1 MKNSRVASVQF
12 EHLPGDTEANL
23 AKVRRFAAEAAG
35 QGAELVI
42 CPEMCVTGYWFL
54 RDLSRPELDALAEP
68 IPDGPTTRVLL
79 DLAREHDISVGAG
92 FLERSAE
99 GELFNSYVVAMPD
112 GSHVR
117 HRKLHAFVNEH
128 VSSGSEFTV
137 FDLPNGNRAA
147 ILICYDNNLFENTR
161 AVALQG
167 AEILI
172 APHQTGGCR
181 TPSPRCMGIIDQAL
195 WRNRENDPATIES
208 EFRGSKGREWLLR
221 WLPSRAHDNGMFL
234 VFSNGVGIDGDEVRT
249 GNAMILNPYGEILAE
264 TWEARDKMIVAD
276 LDADHMR
283 MNIGMRW
290 IQTRRPELY
299 ASLAKSTGRE
309 MDTRTVRFKGID
321 EGS

>member
-1 MKNSRVASVQF
+1 MKDTKVASVQF
-12 EHLPGDTEANL
+12 EHRPGDKEANL

-35 QGAELVI
+35 QGAELVV

-54 RDLSRPELDALAEP
+54 RDLSRAELDVLAEP
-68 IPDGPTTRVLL
+68 VPDGPTTLELL
-79 DLAREHDISVGAG
+79 GLAREHCISVGAG
-92 FLERSAE
+92 FLERSDE
-99 GELFNSYVVAMPD
+99 GDLFNSYVVAMPD
-112 GSHVR
+112 GSHVC
-117 HRKLHAFVNEH
+117 HRKLHAFVNEN

-137 FDLPNGNRAA
+137 FDLPSGNRAA

-161 AVALQG
+161 MVALQG

-181 TPSPRCMGIIDQAL
+181 TPSPRCMGVIDQAL
-195 WRNRENDPATIES
+195 WHAREENTEAIEA

-234 VFSNGVGIDGDEVRT
+234 IFSNGVGIDGDEVRT

-264 TWEARDKMIVAD
+264 TWAAADTMIVAD
-276 LDADHMR
+276 LEAEHMR

-290 IQTRRPELY
+290 IQSRRPDLY
-299 ASLAKSTGRE
+299 EPLIKPTGRE
-309 MDTRTVRFKGID
+309 MDTRTVRFKGIED
-321 EGS
+321 GS

>member
-1 MKNSRVASVQF
+1 M
-12 EHLPGDTEANL
+12 
-23 AKVRRFAAEAAG
+23 
-35 QGAELVI
+35 
-42 CPEMCVTGYWFL
+42 
-54 RDLSRPELDALAEP
+54 
-68 IPDGPTTRVLL
+68 
-79 DLAREHDISVGAG
+79 
-92 FLERSAE
+92 
-99 GELFNSYVVAMPD
+99 FNSYVVAMPD

-264 TWEARDKMIVAD
+264 TWAAADTMIVAD
-276 LDADHMR
+276 LKAEHMR

-290 IQTRRPELY
+290 IQSRRPDLYEPWPSRPAARWTRARYGSRGLMRELIVR
-299 ASLAKSTGRE
+299 LAKRGYSEICDKRAPFALVKCPRVNGLRRAGMFSRLNPPGRG
-309 MDTRTVRFKGID
+309 RRFAPI
-321 EGS
+321 

>member
-1 MKNSRVASVQF
+1 MKDTKVASVQF
-12 EHLPGDTEANL
+12 EHRPGDKEANL

-35 QGAELVI
+35 QGSELVV

-54 RDLSRPELDALAEP
+54 RGLSRAELDVLAEP
-68 IPDGPTTRVLL
+68 VPDGPTTLELL
-79 DLAREHDISVGAG
+79 GLAREHDISVGAG
-92 FLERSAE
+92 FLERSDE
-99 GELFNSYVVAMPD
+99 GDLFNSYVVAMPD
-112 GSHVR
+112 GSHVC
-117 HRKLHAFVNEH
+117 HRKLHAFVNEN

-137 FDLPNGNRAA
+137 FDLPSGNRAA

-161 AVALQG
+161 MVALQG

-181 TPSPRCMGIIDQAL
+181 TPSPRCMGVIDHAL
-195 WRNRENDPATIES
+195 WHAREENTEAIEA

-234 VFSNGVGIDGDEVRT
+234 IFSNGVGIDGDEVRT
-249 GNAMILNPYGEILAE
+249 GNAMILNPYGEILSE
-264 TWEARDKMIVAD
+264 TWAAADTMIVAD
-276 LDADHMR
+276 LEAEHMR

-290 IQTRRPELY
+290 IQSRRPDLY
-299 ASLAKSTGRE
+299 EPLAKTTGRE
-309 MDTRTVRFKGID
+309 MDTRTVRFKGIE

>member
-1 MKNSRVASVQF
+1 MA
-12 EHLPGDTEANL
+12 
-23 AKVRRFAAEAAG
+23 
-35 QGAELVI
+35 VI
-42 CPEMCVTGYWFL
+42 VTGYWFL

>member
-1 MKNSRVASVQF
+1 MKNTRVASVQF
-12 EHLPGDTEANL
+12 EHLPGDKEANL
-23 AKVRRFAAEAAG
+23 NKVRRFAAEAAG
-35 QGAELVI
+35 QGAELVV

-54 RDLSRPELDALAEP
+54 RDLSHAELDALAEP
-68 IPDGPTTRVLL
+68 IPDGPTTRELL
-79 DLAREHDISVGAG
+79 SLSREHGISIGAG
-92 FLERSAE
+92 FLERSDQ

-137 FDLPNGNRAA
+137 FDLPSGNRAA

-161 AVALQG
+161 MVALQG

-181 TPSPRCMGIIDQAL
+181 TPSPRCMGGIDSAL
-195 WRNRENDPATIES
+195 WHDRESNPEAIES

-234 VFSNGVGIDGDEVRT
+234 IFSNGVGIDGDEVRT
-249 GNAMILNPYGEILAE
+249 GNAMILNPYGEILVE
-264 TWEARDKMIVAD
+264 TWAAADKMIVAD
-276 LDADHMR
+276 LEAEHMR

-290 IQTRRPELY
+290 IQSRRPNLY
-299 ASLAKSTGRE
+299 EPLAKPTGRE
-309 MDTRTVRFKGID
+309 MDTRTVRFKGIE

>member
-1 MKNSRVASVQF
+1 MKDTKVASVQF
-12 EHLPGDTEANL
+12 EHRPGDKEANL

-35 QGAELVI
+35 QGAELVV

-54 RDLSRPELDALAEP
+54 RDLSRAELDVLAESV
-68 IPDGPTTRVLL
+68 PDGPTTLELL
-79 DLAREHDISVGAG
+79 GLAREHGISVGAG
-92 FLERSAE
+92 FLERSDE
-99 GELFNSYVVAMPD
+99 GDLFNSYVVAMPD
-112 GSHVR
+112 GSLVC

-128 VSSGSEFTV
+128 VSSGNEFTV
-137 FDLPNGNRAA
+137 FDLPSGNRAA

-161 AVALQG
+161 MVALQG

-181 TPSPRCMGIIDQAL
+181 TPSPRCMGVIDHAL
-195 WRNRENDPATIES
+195 WHAREENTEAIEA

-234 VFSNGVGIDGDEVRT
+234 IFSNGVGIDGDEVRT

-264 TWEARDKMIVAD
+264 TWAAADTMIVAD
-276 LDADHMR
+276 LEAEHMR
-283 MNIGMRW
+283 MSIGMRW
-290 IQTRRPELY
+290 IQSRRPDLY
-299 ASLAKSTGRE
+299 EPLAKPTGRE
-309 MDTRTVRFKGID
+309 MDTRTVRFKGIE

>member
-1 MKNSRVASVQF
+1 MKDTKVASVQF
-12 EHLPGDTEANL
+12 EHQPGDKEANL

-35 QGAELVI
+35 QGAELVV

-54 RDLSRPELDALAEP
+54 RDLSRAELDVLAESV
-68 IPDGPTTRVLL
+68 PDGPTTLELL
-79 DLAREHDISVGAG
+79 GLAREHGISVGAG
-92 FLERSAE
+92 FLERSDE
-99 GELFNSYVVAMPD
+99 GDLFNSYVVAMPD
-112 GSHVR
+112 GSHVC
-117 HRKLHAFVNEH
+117 HRKLHAFVNEN
-128 VSSGSEFTV
+128 VSSGSKFTV
-137 FDLPNGNRAA
+137 FDLPSGNRAA

-161 AVALQG
+161 MVALQG

-181 TPSPRCMGIIDQAL
+181 TPSPRCMGVIDQAL
-195 WRNRENDPATIES
+195 WHAREENTEAIEA

-234 VFSNGVGIDGDEVRT
+234 IFSNGVGIDGDEVRT

-264 TWEARDKMIVAD
+264 TWAAADTMIVAD
-276 LDADHMR
+276 LEAEHMR

-290 IQTRRPELY
+290 IQSRRPDLY
-299 ASLAKSTGRE
+299 EPLIKPTGRE
-309 MDTRTVRFKGID
+309 MDTRTVRFKGIE

>member
-1 MKNSRVASVQF
+1 MKDTKVASVQF
-12 EHLPGDTEANL
+12 EHRPGDKEANL
-23 AKVRRFAAEAAG
+23 AKVRRSAAEAAG
-35 QGAELVI
+35 QGAELVV

-54 RDLSRPELDALAEP
+54 RDLSRAELDVLAEP
-68 IPDGPTTRVLL
+68 VPDGPTTLELL
-79 DLAREHDISVGAG
+79 GLAREHDISVGAG
-92 FLERSAE
+92 FLERSDE
-99 GELFNSYVVAMPD
+99 GDLFNSYVVAMPD
-112 GSHVR
+112 GSHVC
-117 HRKLHAFVNEH
+117 HRKLHAFVNEN

-137 FDLPNGNRAA
+137 FDLPSGNRAA

-161 AVALQG
+161 MVALQG

-181 TPSPRCMGIIDQAL
+181 TPSPRCMGVIDQAL
-195 WRNRENDPATIES
+195 WHAREENTEAIEA

-234 VFSNGVGIDGDEVRT
+234 IFSNGVGIDGDEVRT

-264 TWEARDKMIVAD
+264 TWAAADTMIVAD
-276 LDADHMR
+276 LEAEHMR

-290 IQTRRPELY
+290 IQSRRPDLY
-299 ASLAKSTGRE
+299 EPLIKPTGRE
-309 MDTRTVRFKGID
+309 MDTRTVRFKGIE

>member
-1 MKNSRVASVQF
+1 MKDTKVASVQF
-12 EHLPGDTEANL
+12 EHRPGDKEANL

-35 QGAELVI
+35 QGSELVV

-54 RDLSRPELDALAEP
+54 RDLSRAELDVLAEP
-68 IPDGPTTRVLL
+68 VPDGPTTLELL
-79 DLAREHDISVGAG
+79 GLAREHDISVGAG
-92 FLERSAE
+92 FLERSDE
-99 GELFNSYVVAMPD
+99 GDLFNSYVVAMPD
-112 GSHVR
+112 GSHVC
-117 HRKLHAFVNEH
+117 HRKLHAFVNEN

-137 FDLPNGNRAA
+137 FDLPSGNRAA

-161 AVALQG
+161 MVALQG

-181 TPSPRCMGIIDQAL
+181 TPSPRCMGVIDHAL
-195 WRNRENDPATIES
+195 WHAREENTEAIEA

-234 VFSNGVGIDGDEVRT
+234 IFSNGVGIDGDEVRT
-249 GNAMILNPYGEILAE
+249 GNAMILNPYGEILSE
-264 TWEARDKMIVAD
+264 TWAAADTMIVAD
-276 LDADHMR
+276 LEAEHMR

-290 IQTRRPELY
+290 IQSRRPDLY
-299 ASLAKSTGRE
+299 EPLAKTTGRE
-309 MDTRTVRFKGID
+309 MDTRTVRFKGIE

>member
-1 MKNSRVASVQF
+1 MKDSRVASVQF
-12 EHLPGDTEANL
+12 EHLPGDKAANL
-23 AKVRRFAAEAAG
+23 AKVRHYAAEAAK
-35 QGAELVI
+35 QGAELVV

-54 RDLSRPELDALAEP
+54 RDLSRDELDALAEP
-68 IPDGPTTRVLL
+68 IPAGPTTQELL
-79 DLAREHDISVGAG
+79 RLAKEHGISVGAG
-92 FLERSAE
+92 FLEQSDE

-112 GSHVR
+112 GSHVC

-161 AVALQG
+161 IVALQG

-181 TPSPRCMGIIDQAL
+181 TPSPRCMGVIDQAL
-195 WRNRENDPATIES
+195 WRDRESNPEAIES

-234 VFSNGVGIDGDEVRT
+234 IFSNGVGIDGDEVRT

-264 TWEARDKMIVAD
+264 TWAASDKMIVAD
-276 LDADHMR
+276 LEADQLR

-290 IQTRRPELY
+290 IQSRRPDLY
-299 ASLAKSTGRE
+299 ESLAKPTGRE